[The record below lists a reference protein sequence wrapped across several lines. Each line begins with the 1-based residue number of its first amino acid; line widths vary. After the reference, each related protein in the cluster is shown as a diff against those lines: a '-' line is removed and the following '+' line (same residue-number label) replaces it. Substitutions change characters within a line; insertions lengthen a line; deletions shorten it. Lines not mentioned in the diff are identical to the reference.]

1 MLFYDRLWKSTF
13 YCPQS
18 SPAPFPAPGLQCQ
31 PAHGIN
37 SWALPWLGSESNLV
51 NNPPVQIVL
60 ETDASKSGWGACRN
74 LVKCWLGMDEVFV
87 IKRKQKQTSCLES
100 PEGKGG
106 TAVRKSSTA
115 APCQARK
122 YKSDKFIHHCS
133 PETKG
138 WAHLALG
145 KQELTPEILVSK
157 RELFHHW
164 YLCNSLFGGEIA

>member
-1 MLFYDRLWKSTF
+1 MIDSENQLFITPK
-13 YCPQS
+13 
-18 SPAPFPAPGLQCQ
+18 APLLHSLPRDCSASLHMASIPGLCLDWGLNPILLTVLQFKLYWKQ
-31 PAHGIN
+31 MLPNQVEELAGIW
-37 SWALPWLGSESNLV
+37 SS
-51 NNPPVQIVL
+51 I
-60 ETDASKSGWGACRN
+60 
-74 LVKCWLGMDEVFV
+74 KCWLGMDEVFV

-138 WAHLALG
+138 WAHLGLG